1 MILLILF
8 LGVMY
13 QYIIILILLIQLYMV
28 LTDIK
33 QITIIMYNL

>member
-1 MILLILF
+1 
-8 LGVMY
+8 MY